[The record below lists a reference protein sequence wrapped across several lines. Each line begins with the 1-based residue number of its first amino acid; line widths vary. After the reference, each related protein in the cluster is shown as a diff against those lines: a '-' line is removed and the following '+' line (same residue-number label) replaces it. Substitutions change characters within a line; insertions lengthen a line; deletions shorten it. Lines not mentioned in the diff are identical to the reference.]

1 MNEQTNK
8 ATENGMLAGLS
19 ADGLKGRQSVRAT
32 FKLPA
37 SVIELLSVAANQLGL
52 KQKSLFDQLVE
63 NREILEQV
71 AAHASTFLPLQED
84 RQQKTYVIS
93 RNSLMALDHVA
104 RTHRV
109 PRDLLV
115 EISIGRLLPVLDA
128 EQEKQ
133 KYRREMGSELAALL
147 EQSER
152 LQARAGRMLG
162 ADDQSVRQLE
172 RIVGHLRTCLAQL
185 AAQVEL
191 GKTIENYR

>member
-1 MNEQTNK
+1 MNEQSNK

-133 KYRREMGSELAALL
+133 KYRREMGNELAALL

>member
-1 MNEQTNK
+1 MVERTSNTM
-8 ATENGMLAGLS
+8 ENGIIAGLS

-37 SVIELLSVAANQLGL
+37 SMIELLSVAANQLGL

-63 NREILEQV
+63 DREILEQV
-71 AAHASTFLPLQED
+71 AACAGTFLPLPEE
-84 RQQKTYVIS
+84 RHQKTYVIS
-93 RNSLMALDHVA
+93 RNSLIALDHVA
-104 RTHRV
+104 RAHRV

-133 KYRREMGSELAALL
+133 NKRKEIAIEMAALL
-147 EQSER
+147 EQGER
-152 LQARAGRMLG
+152 LQARIELLLG
-162 ADDQSVRQLE
+162 VDDQAARRLE
-172 RIVGHLRTCLAQL
+172 RIVDQLRACQEQL

-191 GKTIENYR
+191 GKTIKNYR

>member
-1 MNEQTNK
+1 MAGRRSDT
-8 ATENGMLAGLS
+8 TENGILAGLS

-37 SVIELLSVAANQLGL
+37 SMIELLSVAANQLGL

-63 NREILEQV
+63 DREILEQV
-71 AAHASTFLPLQED
+71 AACAGTFLPLQEE
-84 RQQKTYVIS
+84 RHQKTYVIS
-93 RNSLMALDHVA
+93 RNSLVALDYVA
-104 RTHRV
+104 RAHQV

-128 EQEKQ
+128 EMEKQ
-133 KYRREMGSELAALL
+133 YKRKEIAIEMAALL
-147 EQSER
+147 EEVER
-152 LQARAGRMLG
+152 LQAKADLVLG
-162 ADDQSVRQLE
+162 VDDQAARRLE
-172 RIVGHLRTCLAQL
+172 RIVDQLRGCLEQL